1 MKTLGK
7 AIANKIALV
16 LVLCILIAIGWLAV
30 KQMNPFNGSTK
41 SEYDFVL
48 TKFSKKNELVV
59 SEATT
64 KNTTDKV
71 FTSKV
76 LKNWPDWTKPLTSI
90 FVGRSVTLEVPI
102 TTEFKL
108 NLSDVTSEDV
118 SIKNNVLT
126 FKKPLIVKVDS
137 QQTGNSKISNA
148 SNGIIDKAVDLWT
161 SGSKAQEFLS
171 EQSQD
176 SIYETSNF
184 VMRDKG
190 RQKKVAKYASEDLES
205 LLNLNS
211 DKHIKVKL
219 SSDNLKFVN
228 IDSK

>member
-1 MKTLGK
+1 MDRLKK
-7 AIANKIALV
+7 
-16 LVLCILIAIGWLAV
+16 
-30 KQMNPFNGSTK
+30 K
-41 SEYDFVL
+41 S
-48 TKFSKKNELVV
+48 
-59 SEATT
+59 
-64 KNTTDKV
+64 
-71 FTSKV
+71 
-76 LKNWPDWTKPLTSI
+76 
-90 FVGRSVTLEVPI
+90 G
-102 TTEFKL
+102 
-108 NLSDVTSEDV
+108 
-118 SIKNNVLT
+118 LT

-161 SGSKAQEFLS
+161 SGSKAQEFLG

-219 SSDNLKFVN
+219 SSDNLKFFN

>member
-1 MKTLGK
+1 M
-7 AIANKIALV
+7 
-16 LVLCILIAIGWLAV
+16 AV
-30 KQMNPFNGSTK
+30 KQINPFNGSTK

-71 FTSKV
+71 FISKA

-108 NLSDVTSEDV
+108 NLSDVTSEGV

-126 FKKPLIVKVDS
+126 FTKPLIVKVDS
-137 QQTGNSKISNA
+137 QQTGNSKISKA

-176 SIYETSNF
+176 SIYRTSNF
-184 VMRDKG
+184 VMKDKG
-190 RQKKVAKYASEDLES
+190 RQEKVAKYASEDLES

-211 DKHIKVKL
+211 DKQIRVKL
-219 SSDNLKFVN
+219 SLDNLKFVN

>member
-16 LVLCILIAIGWLAV
+16 LVLCILITIGWLAV
-30 KQMNPFNGSTK
+30 KQMNPFNGATK

-48 TKFSKKNELVV
+48 TKFSKKKELVV

-108 NLSDVTSEDV
+108 NL
-118 SIKNNVLT
+118 LML
-126 FKKPLIVKVDS
+126 P
-137 QQTGNSKISNA
+137 
-148 SNGIIDKAVDLWT
+148 
-161 SGSKAQEFLS
+161 
-171 EQSQD
+171 
-176 SIYETSNF
+176 
-184 VMRDKG
+184 
-190 RQKKVAKYASEDLES
+190 QKM
-205 LLNLNS
+205 
-211 DKHIKVKL
+211 
-219 SSDNLKFVN
+219 
-228 IDSK
+228 

>member
-7 AIANKIALV
+7 AIANKIALI
-16 LVLCILIAIGWLAV
+16 LVLFILVVIGWYVV
-30 KQMNPFNGSTK
+30 KQMNPFNGTTK
-41 SEYDFVL
+41 NKYNFVL

-59 SEATT
+59 SEAKTT
-64 KNTTDKV
+64 NTTDKV
-71 FTSKV
+71 FTSKA
-76 LKNWPDWTKPLTSI
+76 LKNWPSWTKPLTSI
-90 FVGRSVTLEVPI
+90 FVGRSVTLEIPV

-108 NLSDVTSEDV
+108 NLSDVTSKDI
-118 SIKNNVLT
+118 SIKNNILT
-126 FKKPLIVKVDS
+126 FTRPLVVKVDS
-137 QQTGNSKISNA
+137 QQTGNSKISNE

-171 EQSQD
+171 EKSQD
-176 SIYETSNF
+176 SIYKTSTF
-184 VMRDKG
+184 VMKDKS

-211 DKHIKVKL
+211 DKHITVKL

-228 IDSK
+228 VDSK